1 MKHRILIGVAL
12 MLAAVSLTLFAVA
25 PSKLFNAARAP
36 EIDGDLD
43 EWLAKSEREANAK
56 EALIPET
63 GKRIRWYQG
72 RKNSKTRYS
81 VIYLHGFSA
90 TRQEI
95 APVGELIA
103 DGLEANLFETRL
115 AGHGHQDNPL
125 QGVHAE
131 DWLED
136 AAEALSIGAEIGEQI
151 IIMGTS
157 TGATLALAMTGHPSF
172 EPVSTIVLLSP
183 NFAPRDVNAEFLTW
197 PGGPQLAEMVAGKTR
212 SWEPKNELQAL
223 YWSTTYPMAAAVEM
237 MRLVQYVRG
246 KLPMRLQQSL
256 LTIYSPKDTVVDTG
270 RIVEAFG
277 QMDSPR
283 KQLVAIPGS
292 GDSSNH
298 VLAGDI
304 LAPENNL
311 AIADQIIAF
320 IRLDTGVA
328 DRVSY
333 SSE

>member
-1 MKHRILIGVAL
+1 MKRRILISLAL
-12 MLAAVSLTLFAVA
+12 ILAAVSLTLFAVA
-25 PSKLFNAARAP
+25 PTELVNAARAP
-36 EIDGDLD
+36 QIDGDLD

-72 RKNSKTRYS
+72 RKNTRTRFS
-81 VIYLHGFSA
+81 VVYLHGFSA

-103 DGLEANLFETRL
+103 DGLQANLFETRL

-125 QGVHAE
+125 QGVRAE

-136 AAEALSIGAEIGEQI
+136 AAEALSVGAMIGEQLI
-151 IIMGTS
+151 VMGTS
-157 TGATLALAMTGHPSF
+157 TGATLALAMAEHPSF

-183 NFAPRDVNAEFLTW
+183 NFAPRDMNARFLTW

-246 KLPMRLQQSL
+246 RLPMRLQPSL

-283 KQLVAIPGS
+283 KQLIAIPGS

-304 LAPENNL
+304 LAPENNQP
-311 AIADQIIAF
+311 IAEQIIAF
-320 IRLDTGVA
+320 IRPDIGVA
-328 DRVSY
+328 DPVGY

>member
-12 MLAAVSLTLFAVA
+12 ILAAVSLTLFAVA

-72 RKNSKTRYS
+72 RKNSKARYS

-115 AGHGHQDNPL
+115 AGHGHQSNPL

-197 PGGPQLAEMVAGKTR
+197 PGGPQL
-212 SWEPKNELQAL
+212 
-223 YWSTTYPMAAAVEM
+223 
-237 MRLVQYVRG
+237 RLVQYVRG

-311 AIADQIIAF
+311 AIAEQIIAF